1 MIGAVIYYGKN
12 TLVAELPMST
22 LDLQMKLSSIG
33 VGEPADRIPLKDD
46 EERQLQVKLYAS
58 SPEEAHLLSLL
69 TPGRSL
75 ADANTCADLLW
86 QAEQRA
92 LPRLK
97 CGLLADSYR
106 TLDEFI
112 TTQESDTICEVC
124 GAALLTASATVNGN
138 AVTMLESNGSVNAQ
152 VSFSVINTKGPD
164 LPVTGDD
171 GVWKYGVISIL
182 LMTAAGAALILA
194 MKSKKESKQK
204 Q

>member
-12 TLVAELPMST
+12 TLVAELPMGT
-22 LDLQMKLSSIG
+22 MDLQMKLSSIG

-69 TPGRSL
+69 TPERSL

-106 TLDEFI
+106 TMDEFV
-112 TTQESDTICEVC
+112 E
-124 GAALLTASATVNGN
+124 AAKKLFTDCQVKETRQAGKTEDRD
-138 AVTMLESNGSVNAQ
+138 AVLEEFRKNPNIRVV
-152 VSFSVINTKGPD
+152 VSCTRV
-164 LPVTGDD
+164 V
-171 GVWKYGVISIL
+171 GVEYFPLHG
-182 LMTAAGAALILA
+182 
-194 MKSKKESKQK
+194 
-204 Q
+204 